1 MHWLIVASMLAASPE
16 PSGTRQGGARE
27 REEKST
33 PKAAAA
39 DEQGAGARP
48 TPEEKKLEEEIA
60 KDLGAQPAAAAPPAQ
75 AGPAPAQ
82 PAAPQGGQGQTGGN
96 PFARLLLLPDISAIA
111 DFAAVYDSLDVGVL
125 SPRGGPY
132 GDAHRVTPLFQELE
146 LGLQSVIDPYARAD
160 IFISFSPEEVDV
172 EEAYLTTLTL
182 PAGLQVRA
190 GKFLSPFGR
199 LNQMHPHVWDFV
211 DAPLAMDRLLSV
223 DELKGPGVDVAWL
236 LPVSWFAELRLAG
249 QMTQPG
255 LDTSLPS
262 RRTAIARMLQY
273 ADLAQGATLG
283 LGISGASVEDPD
295 PGASEQLGGADL
307 FLKIHPVR
315 SRSYGV
321 LQGEL
326 FLRRLSGTADAGT
339 DVGGYLQAVYRHG
352 PYFLYGLRGESS
364 PAASMPGTERRL
376 SALAG
381 WLPSEFQRIR
391 AQVAWDHLPDGR
403 DGFEGTVQLEF
414 VIGAHGAH
422 PF

>member
-1 MHWLIVASMLAASPE
+1 MHWLIVASLLAAGPDPTGVRE
-16 PSGTRQGGARE
+16 GEARG
-27 REEKST
+27 REETGTSG
-33 PKAAAA
+33 AAAA
-39 DEQGAGARP
+39 PEKAAGAGQAQD
-48 TPEEKKLEEEIA
+48 EKKLEEELA
-60 KDLGAQPAAAAPPAQ
+60 KELGAQPAAAPSAQ
-75 AGPAPAQ
+75 AGSGPAQ
-82 PAAPQGGQGQTGGN
+82 PGAPQGGQGQTGGN
-96 PFARLLLLPDISAIA
+96 PFARILMLPDISAIG
-111 DFAAVYDSLDVGVL
+111 DFAAAYDNLDVARL
-125 SPRGGPY
+125 SPRSGPY
-132 GDAHRVTPLFQELE
+132 GDPHKVTPLFQELE

-160 IFISFSPEEVDV
+160 IFISFSPDGVDV

-182 PAGLQVRA
+182 PAGLQLRA

-211 DAPLAMDRLLSV
+211 DAPLAMDRLLSA
-223 DELKGPGVDVAWL
+223 DQLKGPGVDLAWL
-236 LPVSWFAELRLAG
+236 LPVSWYAELHLAG

-255 LDTSLPS
+255 LDQSVPS
-262 RRTAIARMLQY
+262 RRTALARLQQY
-273 ADLAQGATLG
+273 VDLAPGATLG
-283 LGISGASVEDPD
+283 VGVSGASIEHPD
-295 PGASEQLGGADL
+295 PSASEQVGGADL
-307 FLKIHPVR
+307 FLKIRPPQ

-326 FLRRLSGTADAGT
+326 FLRHLSGVEDAGT

-376 SALAG
+376 SALAA

-391 AQVAWDHLPDGR
+391 AQVAWDHLPDGTN
-403 DGFEGTVQLEF
+403 GFEGTVQLEF